1 MQRCF
6 DLQAISKLKALP
18 YFVVSAWRFHM
29 IWELGVDAENQ
40 EEAQATGSRPTPHE
54 LSRTQLLDVR
64 ERALQLQCHPN
75 TRANIRGIA
84 EAFLA
89 FLHPETTT
97 LADYRKRSKLGKGY
111 DT

>member
-1 MQRCF
+1 
-6 DLQAISKLKALP
+6 
-18 YFVVSAWRFHM
+18 M

-40 EEAQATGSRPTPHE
+40 DEAQAIETQQKPRE

-64 ERALQLQCHPN
+64 ARALQLQCLPN

-89 FLHPETTT
+89 FLNAETTMLT
-97 LADYRKRSKLGKGY
+97 DHRERLNFGKGY
-111 DT
+111 DA